1 MNLAKV
7 CINYRLEFF
16 TPVHVGAGTGGR
28 GFLDKY
34 LYRERDYRH
43 KKDYPVIPG
52 STIKGRLRAAVTA
65 LARARVYGPEEACR
79 ETEDCPCLVCLIF
92 GQKGNRRG
100 HLYFE
105 DARPADNDIDRLVGV
120 RPGIA
125 IDRYRRVARDNA
137 LYTVET
143 VGGKNVVF
151 QGQIWGWVPE
161 EKRQTVVAALKDA
174 FAFNYALGSGKSR
187 GLGWF
192 RARVVE
198 EGSGKCGTT

>member
-1 MNLAKV
+1 VSQAKV
-7 CINYRLEFF
+7 CLTYRLEFF
-16 TPVHVGAGTGGR
+16 TPVHVGTGTGGR

-34 LYRERDYRH
+34 LYREGDC
-43 KKDYPVIPG
+43 PVIPG

-65 LARARVYGPEEACR
+65 LARAHVYGPQEVCR
-79 ETEDCPCLVCLIF
+79 EPGACTCLVCLIF

-105 DARPADNDIDRLVGV
+105 DARPADKNIDRFAGV
-120 RPGIA
+120 RHGIA
-125 IDRYRRVARDNA
+125 VDRYRRVARDNA

-151 QGQIWGWVPE
+151 EGQIWGWVPE
-161 EKRQTVVAALKDA
+161 EKRHTVVAALKDA
-174 FAFNYALGSGKSR
+174 FAFNYALGFGKSR

-198 EGSGKCGTT
+198 EESGKCGTR

>member
-1 MNLAKV
+1 VSLAKV
-7 CINYRLEFF
+7 CLTYRLEFI

-34 LYRERDYRH
+34 LYRERDYNRE
-43 KKDYPVIPG
+43 KDYPVIPG
-52 STIKGRLRAAVTA
+52 STIKGRLRAAITA
-65 LARARVYGPEEACR
+65 LVQARVYGPEEVCR
-79 ETEDCPCLVCLIF
+79 ETGDCSCLVCLIF

-105 DARPADNDIDRLVGV
+105 DARPGDSEIERLVSV
-120 RPGIA
+120 RSGIA

-143 VGGKNVVF
+143 VGGRNVVF

-161 EKRQTVVAALKDA
+161 EKQQKIVAALKDA
-174 FAFNYALGSGKSR
+174 FAFNYALGFGKSR

-192 RARVVE
+192 RVQVVE
-198 EGSGKCGTT
+198 EECEK